1 MSPRGGGVRDPLD
14 RRDQVP
20 GASKLESAG
29 PGGPG
34 RRSSGPGHRSGSSL
48 GPDDS
53 SGGAGGPGPGA
64 GPHAGGDADAP
75 GGRSYYGS
83 PILQPPVWAV
93 MDIAGYLYL
102 GGLAGSASMVG
113 AFGDLTG
120 RPALR
125 RASRLTAGGAAV
137 VSVVALVHDLGVPLR
152 FVNML
157 RVFKWTSPMNVGSWI
172 LAPFGTLAGIAMA
185 TELPALVLPVV
196 SRVAGRRVARTV
208 EHLLPGVG
216 SAAGVGSA
224 LLGPALTTYT
234 AVLLADTAVPAWHE
248 AYPELPFVFAAS
260 GMASAGGAG
269 MVGAPVAEAGP
280 ARRLGAVGAGA
291 ELALMARMERRV
303 GMVGEVYSQ
312 GRSGTLLTL
321 SRVALGL
328 GGVGALVAPRLG
340 RWARAASV
348 TSGLLLNAGAAL
360 TRFGIYEGGVA
371 SAKDPKYTVVP
382 QRERLEARKAA
393 RAAADG
399 GDGASAA
406 PPAA

>member
-14 RRDQVP
+14 RRGEVP

-34 RRSSGPGHRSGSSL
+34 RRRSGPSHRSGSSL

-53 SGGAGGPGPGA
+53 SGGAGGAGA
-64 GPHAGGDADAP
+64 GASPSAGGDGE

-102 GGLAGSASMVG
+102 GGLAGSASAVG

-120 RPALR
+120 RPTLR

-185 TELPALVLPVV
+185 TELPHLVVPVV
-196 SRVAGRRVARTV
+196 RRAAGRRVARVV
-208 EHLLPGVG
+208 EGLLPGVG
-216 SAAGVGSA
+216 RAAGAGSA
-224 LLGPALTTYT
+224 VLGPALTTYT

-291 ELALMARMERRV
+291 ELALMARMEHRV

-312 GRSGTLLTL
+312 GRAGTLLRL

-340 RWARAASV
+340 RASRAASV
-348 TSGLLLNAGAAL
+348 ACGLLLNAGAAL
-360 TRFGIYEGGVA
+360 TRFGVYEGGVA

-393 RAAADG
+393 RAAADSTG
-399 GDGASAA
+399 DDGADAA